1 MSSHRQEK
9 KKRQRAYGNSELFT
23 IRLWMEELGE
33 GVDYRGQVKHV
44 VTGATRNFREWADL
58 EAFLLGT
65 FNDYEEDTHGE
76 ADGR

>member
-1 MSSHRQEK
+1 MRERKSD
-9 KKRQRAYGNSELFT
+9 KRHGNSELFT

-44 VTGATRNFREWADL
+44 VSGATRHFREWADL
-58 EAFLLGT
+58 EAFLKGA
-65 FNDYEEDTHGE
+65 FDDYEGSTHGE